1 MAVSRLLVVGG
12 LLCATL
18 LQGCSWIK
26 SWGDPEPGD
35 PAPLVE
41 FETSLKVRKVW
52 STDIGDGMGKAGLSM
67 GPLFSS
73 GVLYAADHEGRLVAI
88 DAESGRKQWDLDTE
102 QPFSG
107 GPGLDGDHLY
117 MGTID
122 GRVIAYERS
131 GGAELWNSQVSSEVL
146 APPASADGIVVV
158 RCIDGRV
165 FGLDA
170 VSGRRLWIHDRN
182 VPLLTLRGN
191 TDLLIRGGVVFVGYD
206 DGAVVSLRL
215 ADGSQIWSQT
225 IVSLEGRTELDR
237 LADIGQQMVIIASDL
252 IVSSY
257 KSRVVSLAADSGR
270 LLWFKDISSA
280 TGVQVDR
287 TNLAVSEKNGNLWM
301 LDRRNGATTWRLDQ
315 MTNRG
320 LTRPAFYGNYVV
332 VGDKEG
338 YLHWLDSDI
347 GSFVAR
353 VRAGKDGFAA
363 APLSVGTTLY
373 VLTHDGELIAYR
385 AGAAI

>member
-1 MAVSRLLVVGG
+1 MKRILITLFFSGLV
-12 LLCATL
+12 

-26 SWGDPEPGD
+26 SWGDDEPGE

-41 FETSLKVRKVW
+41 FEPSVKVEKIW
-52 STDIGDGMGKAGLSM
+52 STNIGDGMGKKGLSM
-67 GPLFSS
+67 SPRYSS
-73 GVLYAADHEGRLVAI
+73 GALFAADHKGRLISV
-88 DAESGRKQWDLDTE
+88 DADSGRKNWELKTD

-107 GPGLDGDHLY
+107 GPGLDDDHIY

-122 GRVIAYERS
+122 GRVVAYDRN
-131 GGAELWNSQVSSEVL
+131 GGSELWNAQVSSEVL
-146 APPASADGIVVV
+146 SPPASADGIVVV

-170 VSGRRLWIHDRN
+170 VNGRRVWIYDHS

-191 TDLLIRGGVVFVGYD
+191 ADLLLRAGIAFVGYD
-206 DGAVVSLRL
+206 DGSVVSLRL
-215 ADGSQIWSQT
+215 DDGSVVWRQT
-225 IVSLEGRTELDR
+225 IVSPEGRTELER
-237 LADIGQQMVIIASDL
+237 LADVGQQMVIVASDL

-257 KSRVVSLAADSGR
+257 KNRLVSLAADSGR

-287 TNLAVSEKNGNLWM
+287 TNLAVSESSGDFWM
-301 LDRRNGATTWRLDQ
+301 LDRRNGSTIWKVDR
-315 MTNRG
+315 MSNRG

-338 YLHWLDSDI
+338 YLHWFDTDI

-353 VRAGKDGFAA
+353 VRAGKKGFAA
-363 APLSVGTTLY
+363 APFTVGTTLY
-373 VLTHDGELIAYR
+373 VLAHKGDLIAYR
-385 AGAAI
+385 AGAAL